1 MRHSIATMALSGA
14 LPEKLA
20 AAAQAGFDAV
30 EIFEND
36 LLACRLTPREIRHMA
51 ADLGLGL
58 DIYQP
63 LRDFEGVDPAQ
74 FQRNLQRAERKFDLM
89 QELGI
94 GLLLVCSNAQAT
106 ALGDPDLIAGQ
117 LEELA
122 NRAAKRN
129 LRVGFEALSWGT
141 HTNRF
146 AQAYAA
152 VVRAD
157 HRSLGLVL
165 DSYHTLALRDDFST
179 IKDLPG
185 EKIFFLQ
192 LSDAPWDTTQPP
204 LHTRP
209 LRSFPGLG
217 QFDMVGFVDAVL
229 QTGFDG
235 ALSLEIFS
243 DEYRAAPAQLT
254 ANAGRASLIW
264 LEDQLARRAGG
275 KAGQHLSVPPAVSPS
290 ARCSYLELTTDAASR
305 NLLDKQLSVLGLT
318 SVDAPLTVKLLPSM
332 TPGVNVKEIGVSVTN
347 PQTAQQRS
355 EAFGYL
361 AGGNGEHAGT
371 TAPDGSVLRFM
382 SQDKQGSPA
391 IRCTR
396 LDRIIRAVPLGTLD
410 SWATFYHL
418 TLGLMPVSSLLKH
431 DPYGVVRG
439 RLLQGNDL
447 TIELET
453 STHERTLA
461 AQASAEQRISRLVF
475 AVPDL
480 AACLHELL
488 AKGIETLPV
497 PANYYDDLA
506 ARFPLEQGEVDELRR
521 LNMLYDRQP
530 QGEYRHACLTP
541 FASGLCFELIE
552 RQGGYTGTDM
562 ANAYVLNAALNDWKN
577 ACSSTTADSQGQ

>member
-1 MRHSIATMALSGA
+1 MRHSIATMTLSGA
-14 LPEKLA
+14 LPEKLV

-94 GLLLVCSNAQAT
+94 GLLLVCSNAQPT

-117 LEELA
+117 LNELA
-122 NRAAKRN
+122 GRAAKRN

-141 HTNRF
+141 HINRF

-152 VVRAD
+152 IERAN
-157 HRSLGLVL
+157 HQSLGLVL
-165 DSYHTLALRDDFST
+165 DSYHTLALRDDFSA

-185 EKIFFLQ
+185 ERIFFLQ

-229 QTGFDG
+229 QTGYDG
-235 ALSLEIFS
+235 PLSLEIFS

-264 LEDQLARRAGG
+264 LEEQLRQRPGRQT
-275 KAGQHLSVPPAVSPS
+275 GQHLSVPPAVSPH

-305 NLLDKQLSVLGLT
+305 SLLDKQLSALGLT

-332 TPGVNVKEIGVSVTN
+332 APGVNVQGVGVSVAD
-347 PQTAQQRS
+347 PQRAKQRS
-355 EAFGYL
+355 EAFGYA
-361 AGGNGEHAGT
+361 AGADEHAGT
-371 TAPDGSVLRFM
+371 AAPDGSVVRFM
-382 SQDKQGSPA
+382 PQRDQDTLEIHG
-391 IRCTR
+391 TR
-396 LDRIIRAVPLGTLD
+396 LESIIRAVPLGTLD

-418 TLGLMPVSSLLKH
+418 TLGLKPVSSLLKH

-439 RLLQGNDL
+439 RLLQGSDL
-447 TIELET
+447 AIELET
-453 STHERTLA
+453 STHEWTLA

-480 AACLHELL
+480 TACLHTLL
-488 AKGIETLPV
+488 AQGIETLPV

-530 QGEYRHACLTP
+530 QGEYRHACLPP

-552 RQGGYTGTDM
+552 RRGGYAGTDM
-562 ANAYVLNAALNDWKN
+562 ANAYVLNAALNHWEN
-577 ACSSTTADSQGQ
+577 TASSTIADSQGQ